1 MDNTTTSI
9 NIPFP
14 DAAELHLIVRVGACR
29 LAVMPGARTDA
40 WVAGAYSEPS
50 GALPLKMTQEGG
62 VARIT
67 QDPIPSE
74 FWNMWNNPPRLTL
87 RLGTARPYRLTLEGG
102 ASESEFDLGGL
113 PLSELNI
120 RQGAGKMDF
129 DFSVPNPQP
138 MGQLAVEAGAVG
150 FEMVNLVNANFAE
163 MKLDGGAASF
173 YLDFNGQLRR
183 DASVKIT
190 TGVSAV
196 TLVVPSS
203 TAVRIVPETVMAG
216 LDVGDHFTRLEGA
229 FNNPAATGGGK
240 PLLTIQAS
248 VTLGS
253 LRLRTG

>member
-1 MDNTTTSI
+1 MESTTTAI

-14 DAAELHLIVRVGACR
+14 DTAERHLIVRVGACR

-40 WVAGAYSEPS
+40 WVSGAYVEPS
-50 GALPLKMTQEGG
+50 GALPLKITQENG
-62 VARIT
+62 VAHIT
-67 QDPIPSE
+67 QEPIPAE
-74 FWNMWNNPPRLTL
+74 FWNMWNHPPRLTL
-87 RLGTARPYRLTLEGG
+87 RLGTARAYRLTLEGG

-113 PLSELNI
+113 PLTGLNI

-138 MGQLAVEAGAVG
+138 MGELTVEAGAVG
-150 FEMVNLVNANFAE
+150 LEMVNLVNADFAE
-163 MKLDGGAASF
+163 MRLNGGAASF

-183 DASVKIT
+183 DANVKIT

-203 TAVRIVPETVMAG
+203 MAVRIVPETSITG

-229 FNNPAATGGGK
+229 FNNPGAVAGGK

-248 VTLGS
+248 VTLS
-253 LRLRTG
+253 LIHI

>member
-1 MDNTTTSI
+1 MDNTTTI

-14 DAAELHLIVRVGACR
+14 DAAELHLTVRVGACR
-29 LAVMPGARTDA
+29 LAVMPGTRADA
-40 WVAGAYSEPS
+40 WVAGSYAEPS
-50 GALPLKMTQEGG
+50 GALPLKITQEGG
-62 VARIT
+62 TVRIT
-67 QDPIPSE
+67 QDPIPAE

-87 RLGTARPYRLTLEGG
+87 KLGTARPYKLTLEGG

-113 PLSELNI
+113 PLHELSI

-129 DFSVPNPQP
+129 DFSTPNPQP
-138 MGQLAVEAGAVG
+138 MRELAVEAGAVG
-150 FEMVNLVNANFAE
+150 MEMINLVNANFAE

-173 YLDFNGQLRR
+173 HLDFNGELRR
-183 DASVKIT
+183 DANVKLT

-196 TLVVPSS
+196 TLVVRSS
-203 TAVRIVPETVMAG
+203 MPVRILPETVMAG

-229 FNNPAATGGGK
+229 FNNPAATAGGQ
-240 PLLTIQAS
+240 PVLTIRAS